1 MVDNGTSLKLPGIE
15 THAVVEQQ
23 LDVAR
28 NQTTAELVDGP
39 LDFRRYLVKTAAEQC
54 LLLVAEMQCLSRRV
68 VEKRIVLDALP
79 QRRAPYKVGMEKQ
92 SASFRFESRLHI
104 DFDHLPRSE
113 TCDRAFLIVVGLATV
128 ADVAAARLFQKQ
140 SIYAVVHCEMRGKT
154 CGVGK
159 VDNSHQRMACFQA
172 EQTVVT
178 VYRVD
183 LKDFRIHKA
192 ESFCC
197 CKNKHICHLR
207 QDGRG
212 RIRKKVTTIHA
223 SGTPAA
229 SSLSAI
235 QAVEHRAEM
244 LGWIQTVCHAE
255 IFPGFVGLR

>member
-1 MVDNGTSLKLPGIE
+1 
-15 THAVVEQQ
+15 
-23 LDVAR
+23 
-28 NQTTAELVDGP
+28 
-39 LDFRRYLVKTAAEQC
+39 
-54 LLLVAEMQCLSRRV
+54 MQRLCRRV
-68 VEKRIVLDALP
+68 AEKRIVLDALP

-92 SASFRFESRLHI
+92 SASFRLESRLHI
-104 DFDHLPRSE
+104 DFDHLSRSE
-113 TCDRAFLIVVGLATV
+113 TCDRAFLIVVGLAPV
-128 ADVAAARLFQKQ
+128 ADVAAARLLQKQ
-140 SIYAVVHCEMRGKT
+140 GIYAVIHCEMGGKT

-159 VDNSHQRMACFQA
+159 VDNSHQRMACFQS

-192 ESFCC
+192 DCFFCC
-197 CKNKHICHLR
+197 CKNKHICLLR

-229 SSLSAI
+229 SSLSSV
-235 QAVEHRAEM
+235 QTVEHRAEM